1 MASLA
6 PDVDLE
12 LIRGRA
18 VTQENPGTN
27 ELLTSILHVLHKL
40 DSRMDEQSKCI
51 QALSEILSAGS
62 TSSIEPRI
70 LSRARKNP
78 RARENKKSFSIKQLD
93 NRSYHLTDQKRMKG
107 FLRKERF

>member
-18 VTQENPGTN
+18 VAQENPGTN

-40 DSRMDEQSKCI
+40 DSRMDEQSKWI
-51 QALSEILSAGS
+51 QALSEILSA
-62 TSSIEPRI
+62 
-70 LSRARKNP
+70 
-78 RARENKKSFSIKQLD
+78 F
-93 NRSYHLTDQKRMKG
+93 Y
-107 FLRKERF
+107 